1 MASAGSVWAR
11 RFIVTAL
18 IQGAIM
24 FALTM
29 VLLVV
34 DIIAFVSPTAG
45 LTSPESVIATG
56 SAGTWFTVGYLG
68 YLVVPVVGSGLS
80 ALFYHYVEVVMDRPY
95 AGGRQYLAWA
105 HLILGNLFL
114 SAALGLL
121 MYGGYFGGAAM
132 VPVDLGG
139 GGQSAEWVH
148 ANILGE
154 LTAPISTLFLIGAL
168 GPFLGGLG
176 YYLQFRGKAVASES
190 LPKV

>member
-1 MASAGSVWAR
+1 MADAGSVWAR
-11 RFIVTAL
+11 RFIGTAL

-24 FALTM
+24 FVLTM

-34 DIIAFVSPTAG
+34 DIIAFVSPRAG
-45 LTSPESVIATG
+45 LTSPESIIATG

-68 YLVVPVVGSGLS
+68 YLVVPVIGSGLS
-80 ALFYHYVEVVMDRPY
+80 ALFYHYVEVVMGRPY
-95 AGGRQYLAWA
+95 VGGRTYLAWA
-105 HLILGNLFL
+105 HLILGNVFL
-114 SAALGLL
+114 GAALALL

-148 ANILGE
+148 QYILGG

-168 GPFLGGLG
+168 GPLLGGIG
-176 YYLQFRGKAVASES
+176 YFLAFRGNAES
-190 LPKV
+190 VPKV